1 MLPAAERWFVATYNE
16 ALPLV
21 KDPKLAEDMRG
32 FIGQEATHA
41 DVHEQVLHE
50 YMVANGIDP
59 KPMLDQIEYVFE
71 KMLAPTDIRRTRS
84 VRLNHLC
91 DRLWL
96 IAAIEHYTAVLG
108 DFSLNCAWDDH
119 GADPTM
125 VDLFRWH
132 GSEEVEHRIVA
143 HDVAVYFHDS
153 YLDRIRAMTMAVR
166 DDVRLLPARRRGIL
180 VKSDPETDIGWWRM
194 QRLRM
199 RDSKLGLAAQVPKA
213 VRLQHLDV
221 LPAGVHA
228 GADGFDGAGRRLSG
242 QLPRGPRGAPLM
254 GLSRPLPADCR
265 RAPSAES
272 ATTRSIGLADAAVAG
287 LFGRS
292 RAPSGKMAPPPE
304 RRARHHARRWP
315 TGRSSRTTR
324 TSSR

>member
-1 MLPAAERWFVATYNE
+1 MLRPQRFHTEIDPGPVQIQARRVHFDVDDIPLHWIPKHPVASNVIGLLNIVLPSAERWFVEAYNE

-41 DVHEQVLHE
+41 DVHDKVLRG
-50 YMVANGIDP
+50 YMLTHGVDP
-59 KPMLDQIEYVFE
+59 KPILDQVEYLFE
-71 KMLAPTDIRRTRS
+71 KVLAPSTSPDPK

-132 GSEEVEHRIVA
+132 GSEEVEHRNVA

-153 YLDRIRAMTMAVR
+153 YVDRIRAMMMAGVFMFTFFQ
-166 DDVRLLPARRRGIL
+166 RGTWFL
-180 VKSDPETDIGWWRM
+180 SKNDPQVDIGWFKT

-199 RDSKLGLAAQVPKA
+199 RDSKLGL
-213 VRLQHLDV
+213 
-221 LPAGVHA
+221 
-228 GADGFDGAGRRLSG
+228 
-242 QLPRGPRGAPLM
+242 LPRYRTLFGSNTLM
-254 GLSRPLPADCR
+254 YFRPSFSPEDMGSTAQ
-265 RAPSAES
+265 
-272 ATTRSIGLADAAVAG
+272 AVAY
-287 LFGRS
+287 LAS
-292 RAPSGKMAPPPE
+292 SPAARAA
-304 RRARHHARRWP
+304 HL
-315 TGRSSRTTR
+315 
-324 TSSR
+324 